1 MKTIKP
7 STDFEIE
14 QARKFRAREEERNI
28 TQKVIEQLQN
38 IPDSQKNIMERNFM
52 EKMFLQD
59 PELKNVLAKIQLE
72 GFIFERILY
81 ANQKQYPNLFKE
93 YQESKRN

>member
-7 STDFEIE
+7 STNLEIK
-14 QARKFRAREEERNI
+14 QARTFKAREEERAI
-28 TQKVIEQLQN
+28 EQKAIEQLQN
-38 IPDSQKNIMERNFM
+38 MPDLQKNILKTSFM
-52 EKMFLQD
+52 EKMSLREA
-59 PELKNVLAKIQLE
+59 ELKKVLAEIQLK

-93 YQESKRN
+93 YEESKRN